1 MTMYNEDDS
10 LFKKTMHGVM
20 KNIAYLC
27 KRDRSKIWGKD
38 GWKKKVV
45 CIVSDSCEKIDSR
58 TLSVVAAIG
67 AYQEG
72 IATDV
77 VYGKPSV
84 AHLYEFTTQ
93 SAYGRYLFSQLSY
106 VPLVSVSPSNK
117 IKCSEKGYCSCADA
131 KRRKTRRSI
140 LTTGSLTH
148 LVPFLYQ
155 TFASSTSVPRS
166 RLDLSSLEIFRPQL
180 HCRRCLR

>member
-1 MTMYNEDDS
+1 MRYSAVTGDPNNFKNNGFTHRQGLSRRAGLFIVMTMYNEDDS
-10 LFKKTMHGVM
+10 LFTNTMHGVM

-45 CIVSDSCEKIDSR
+45 CIVSDSCQKIDSR

-77 VYGKPSV
+77 VDGKPLV
-84 AHLYEFTTQ
+84 AHIYEYTTQ
-93 SAYGRYLFSQLSY
+93 SAYDRYLFSQLSY
-106 VPLVSVSPSNK
+106 VPL
-117 IKCSEKGYCSCADA
+117 
-131 KRRKTRRSI
+131 
-140 LTTGSLTH
+140 
-148 LVPFLYQ
+148 
-155 TFASSTSVPRS
+155 
-166 RLDLSSLEIFRPQL
+166 
-180 HCRRCLR
+180 